1 MVLATYVII
10 NILMAFV
17 IDVYTSIEDA
27 QKEEREER
35 KAIIDFGRRA
45 SAAPG
50 PAAAEPARAR
60 LSGAG
65 LFPAPPRR
73 SATQVVRQPAAAKL
87 EVAKET
93 KPVVSPTAQAHYAAV
108 LADLG
113 AAAGIEEERSSSSSD
128 SSPAP
133 GRRRSS
139 RKKSSARKS

>member
-45 SAAPG
+45 SVV
-50 PAAAEPARAR
+50 PAAADPEPPRAR

-87 EVAKET
+87 EDTDGAKQG
-93 KPVVSPTAQAHYAAV
+93 VSPTAQARYATV

-133 GRRRSS
+133 NRRRSS
-139 RKKSSARKS
+139 RKKSSDNS